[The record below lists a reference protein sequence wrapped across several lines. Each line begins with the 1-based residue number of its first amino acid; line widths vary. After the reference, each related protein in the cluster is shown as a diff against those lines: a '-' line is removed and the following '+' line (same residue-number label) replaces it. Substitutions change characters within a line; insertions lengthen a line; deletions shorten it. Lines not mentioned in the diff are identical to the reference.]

1 MASDPPPGDG
11 SRELSLGPY
20 RLHVANGFGPR
31 VTGLRHDDGA
41 EIFASLPDSVT
52 VESPLGRYRFRGG
65 HRLWVAPERPEIS
78 YAPDEHECQVS
89 ATSESISIVAP
100 ADAMGLAKEMRI
112 TLDGDGLIVDH
123 GLTRSGTGTFEVGP
137 WAITQLPL
145 GGMAVL
151 AVKGPVET
159 MVTPNRELVL
169 WPYTRLDDRRLSWTQ
184 DAVVV
189 EATSGPSLKVGSG
202 PTPGSLGYLKDGQL
216 FIKSFT
222 TSGMSLPDRG
232 AVGQVFTNEDF
243 CELESLGVVIGLQY
257 GSQIWH
263 RETWH
268 VFSCEDLPTAVAL
281 VTGVAH
287 S

>member
-11 SRELSLGPY
+11 SLELSLGPY
-20 RLHVANGFGPR
+20 RLRVANGFGPR
-31 VTGLRHDDGA
+31 VTGLRHDDGP

-65 HRLWVAPERPEIS
+65 HRLWAAPERPEIS
-78 YAPDEHECQVS
+78 YAPDEHECQVA

-100 ADAMGLAKEMRI
+100 ADAVGLIKEMRI
-112 TLDGDGLIVDH
+112 TLDDDALIVDH
-123 GLTRSGTGTFEVGP
+123 ALTRSETGAFEVGP

-151 AVKGPVET
+151 PVKGPVET
-159 MVTPNRELVL
+159 RVTPNRELVL
-169 WPYTRLDDRRLSWTQ
+169 WPYTTLDDRRLSWTE

-202 PTPGSLGYLKDGQL
+202 PAPGSLGYLKDRQL

-222 TSGMSLPDRG
+222 ASGMSLPDRG

-243 CELESLGVVIGLQY
+243 CELESLGAVTDLQA
-257 GSQIWH
+257 GSQFWH

>member
-11 SRELSLGPY
+11 SIELSLGPY
-20 RLHVANGFGPR
+20 HLRVATGYGPR
-31 VTGLRHDDGA
+31 IIGLRREDGP
-41 EIFASLPDSVT
+41 EVFASLPDSVL

-78 YAPDEHECQVS
+78 YAPDEHECEVS
-89 ATSESISIVAP
+89 VTDESVSIVAP
-100 ADAMGLAKEMRI
+100 VDAVGLAKEMRV

-123 GLTRSGTGTFEVGP
+123 GLTRAGTGVFQVGP

-145 GGMAVL
+145 GGTAVL
-151 AVKGPVET
+151 PLNGPVET

-169 WPYTRLDDRRLSWTQ
+169 WPYSGLDDRRLSWAEN
-184 DAVVV
+184 AVLV
-189 EATSGPSLKVGSG
+189 EATSGPRLKVGSG
-202 PTPGSLGYLKDGQL
+202 PAPGSLGYLKDAQL

-222 TSGMSLPDRG
+222 TPGRSLPDRG

-243 CELESLGVVIGLQY
+243 CELESLGAVSDLRADSPV
-257 GSQIWH
+257 WH
-263 RETWH
+263 RETWR
-268 VFSCEDLPTAVAL
+268 VLACDDLATAVEL
-281 VTGVAH
+281 VTGEDR